1 MKKEKILTEKQE
13 SLLKTCRTVLE
24 RCLQNKDDVAKIPR
38 FAELVQSL
46 NAIVV
51 DIDTALAAK
60 ESSRDTKTITKLKN
74 DSVDDLII
82 AVDKLAKVAG
92 LIAKDKH
99 NDEWVSKAKKGLKKH
114 TFKTSPHNLLA
125 MAQGFADFLTAIDA
139 DTRTYYGIDADDI
152 ADIESYRTQ
161 AKNLNLKKELAADQK
176 TLDNQMVATLFD
188 KLTELK
194 LDMDTLS
201 ERFEKKAPTFFA
213 VYQTAKIIPIKT
225 GIRGQRAKKETPN
238 AKGNTGIAGS
248 NHLSASNDL
257 HMTTTNT

>member
-114 TFKTSPHNLLA
+114 TFKTSPPILFSNSNFWLA
-125 MAQGFADFLTAIDA
+125 SDSSQCQ
-139 DTRTYYGIDADDI
+139 R
-152 ADIESYRTQ
+152 YRPRQ
-161 AKNLNLKKELAADQK
+161 Y
-176 TLDNQMVATLFD
+176 
-188 KLTELK
+188 
-194 LDMDTLS
+194 
-201 ERFEKKAPTFFA
+201 R
-213 VYQTAKIIPIKT
+213 
-225 GIRGQRAKKETPN
+225 
-238 AKGNTGIAGS
+238 NT
-248 NHLSASNDL
+248 SAYRRQ
-257 HMTTTNT
+257 